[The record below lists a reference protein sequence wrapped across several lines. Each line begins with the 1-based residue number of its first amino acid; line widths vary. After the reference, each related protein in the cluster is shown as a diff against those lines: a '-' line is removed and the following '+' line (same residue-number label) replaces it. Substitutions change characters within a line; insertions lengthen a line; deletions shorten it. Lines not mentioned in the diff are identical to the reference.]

1 MTGGIAGM
9 GSTAER
15 QVSNE
20 RLYFAAIIRLRL
32 RRAAYFVV
40 QSPSNTI
47 VRMAMSKYVAKS

>member
-1 MTGGIAGM
+1 M